1 MNPALWLVLILVG
14 ISMLVFGVLA
24 AVFGWL
30 DLIPALFMAAVGAAI
45 ETPAAIA
52 FARSRRLPGSGSRP

>member
-14 ISMLVFGVLA
+14 TSMLVFGILA

-30 DLIPALFMAAVGAAI
+30 DLIPALFVAAVGAAI
-45 ETPAAIA
+45 EAPAAIA
-52 FARSRRLPGSGSRP
+52 FARSQRVPSRGPRR